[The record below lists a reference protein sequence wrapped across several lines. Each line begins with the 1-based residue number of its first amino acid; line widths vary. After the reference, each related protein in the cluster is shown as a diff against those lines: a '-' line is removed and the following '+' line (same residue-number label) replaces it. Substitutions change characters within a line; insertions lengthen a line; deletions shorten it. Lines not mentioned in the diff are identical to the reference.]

1 MQKILALLVVGVL
14 LGSLAAS
21 GLAVPLCS
29 YTPPESRFG
38 ALDFGFSY
46 RSFDDQ
52 YRDNRSNTIGGS
64 FVLDFTNLF
73 DSPSYGYN
81 ARASARL
88 SYNQGELSYSG
99 FGTGNYQLYWEKGD
113 IFGFGGTVL
122 RLSSAYKN
130 PGLNVITGSG
140 YGRFRDV
147 TPLAKAMRIGE
158 ILLEMKSITK
168 PLPDETL
175 LAIAQEIGRQLEYE
189 KFEQL
194 VQKVAELIEKT
205 GLVAARKLGAVELL
219 RIEET
224 IKAVGDKR
232 LCGWDIRAGL
242 GYEVS
247 DPLGGPPDFLTRAEL
262 NYATAPSPAG
272 QFLAKLEFNSSFEFM
287 ENYSVTGLV
296 SYSHRISP
304 ALSYTASYAFLR
316 LQQPAVESQ
325 PLDIHALELKL
336 LFTGGAGWSL
346 TANLSL
352 QRASDYEDWVKEFSL
367 SASYSVF

>member
-1 MQKILALLVVGVL
+1 MRKILALLVAGVL
-14 LGSLAAS
+14 LAGLAVS
-21 GLAVPLCS
+21 GRAVPLCS
-29 YTPPESRFG
+29 YLPPESRFG
-38 ALDFGFSY
+38 ALDLGFSY

-64 FVLDFTNLF
+64 FALDFTNLF

-81 ARASARL
+81 ARANARL
-88 SYNQGELSYSG
+88 SYNQGEVSYSG
-99 FGTGNYQLYWEKGD
+99 LGTGNYQLYWEKGD
-113 IFGFGGTVL
+113 IFGFGGAVL
-122 RLSSAYKN
+122 RLSSAYKA

-147 TPLAKAMRIGE
+147 TPLAKAIRIGE
-158 ILLEMKSITK
+158 LLLEMKSISK

-175 LAIAQEIGRQLEYE
+175 LAIAQEIGRRVEYE
-189 KFEQL
+189 KLEQL

-205 GLVAARKLGAVELL
+205 GLVAAGKLGAVELL

-224 IKAVGDKR
+224 IEATGDKR
-232 LCGWDIRAGL
+232 LCGWDLRAGL

-247 DPLGGPPDFLTRAEL
+247 DPLGGPPDFLTQAEL
-262 NYATAPSPAG
+262 NYAAAPSPAS
-272 QFLAKLEFNSSFEFM
+272 QLLAKLEFISSFEFM
-287 ENYSVTGLV
+287 ENYSISGLM
-296 SYSHRISP
+296 SYSQRLSP
-304 ALSYTASYAFLR
+304 NLSYTASYAFLR
-316 LQQPAVESQ
+316 LQQPAIESQ

-336 LFTGGAGWSL
+336 LFTGGAGWAL

>member
-1 MQKILALLVVGVL
+1 MRKVLALLIAGVL
-14 LGSLAAS
+14 LGGLAAG

-29 YTPPESRFG
+29 YTPPESRYG
-38 ALDFGFSY
+38 ALDLGFSY

-64 FVLDFTNLF
+64 FVLDFMNLF
-73 DSPSYGYN
+73 DSASYGYN
-81 ARASARL
+81 ARANARL
-88 SYNQGELSYSG
+88 SYNQGEMSYSG
-99 FGTGNYQLYWEKGD
+99 LGTGNYQLYWEKGD
-113 IFGFGGTVL
+113 IFGFGGAVL
-122 RLSSAYKN
+122 RLSSAYRA
-130 PGLNVITGSG
+130 PGVNIITGSG

-147 TPLAKAMRIGE
+147 TPLAKAMRIGGM
-158 ILLEMKSITK
+158 LLEMKSLK
-168 PLPDETL
+168 GPLPDEAL
-175 LAIAQEIGRQLEYE
+175 LAIAQEIGRQVEYE
-189 KFEQL
+189 KLEQL

-205 GLVAARKLGAVELL
+205 GLVAAGKLGAVELL
-219 RIEET
+219 RIEEA
-224 IKAVGDKR
+224 IKAAGDKR

-262 NYATAPSPAG
+262 NYATAPSLDS
-272 QFLAKLEFNSSFEFM
+272 QLLAKLELNSSFEFM
-287 ENYSVTGLV
+287 ENYSISGLV
-296 SYSHRISP
+296 SYSQRVSP
-304 ALSYTASYAFLR
+304 TLSYTASYAFLR
-316 LQQPAVESQ
+316 LQQPGAAPQ

-346 TANLSL
+346 TADLSL